1 MVEGV
6 RETLAEDPIQSCLA
20 DRLQVLEIS
29 CVNLAAHVGG
39 LHLEN
44 VVISL
49 LKEAWHIHTH
59 LVVVVLLLEAEIEVV
74 LCSYE
79 FLILIKPLFHSIYI
93 LDLHGLVPNLALSE
107 EIHGRIE
114 AGTLIEYTLQRN
126 DDLRS
131 CLEGLHCQEVCNDE
145 VG

>member
-1 MVEGV
+1 MVKGV
-6 RETLAEDPIQSCLA
+6 GETLVEDPVQSCLA
-20 DRLQVLEIS
+20 DWLQVLEIS

-49 LKEAWHIHTH
+49 LKEVWHIHTH
-59 LVVVVLLLEAEIEVV
+59 LVVVVLLLEAKIEVV
-74 LCSYE
+74 LGCYE
-79 FLILIKPLFHSIYI
+79 FLILIKPLFHPIHV
-93 LDLHGLVPNLALSE
+93 LDLHGLVPDLALSE
-107 EIHGRIE
+107 EVHGRIE

-131 CLEGLHCQEVCNDE
+131 CLEGLHCQEVSDDE